1 MILNKI
7 RLRNAILTFVF
18 CFSLFVP
25 KQLEAQSDGFEII
38 KNLELI
44 ELITLELDKYF
55 VDKPIPGKLM
65 KVAIDAMLMEL
76 DPYTVLINES
86 NIEDYRLMSTGQYGG
101 VGAGLRSVNNQVVFS
116 DIFENNPAHKAG
128 IKTGDILLSIDGKSM
143 TGKKPDEASDMLR
156 GPKGTKIQVEIQRP
170 FGTKMTFDITRD
182 EVVIDD
188 VPHFTM
194 VGNGVGYIKLTS
206 FSQRAF
212 ISVKAAYD
220 ELVKQGMTSLIFDLR
235 GNGGGVL
242 TEAVKIVN
250 MFVPRG
256 QEVVR
261 TKGRIEEENKIYLTE
276 SAPVDLNIPVAVLVD
291 GMSASAS
298 EIVAGALQDLDR
310 AIIIGSNTFGKG
322 LVQRVMPLKYGSQL
336 KLTIAKYYTP
346 SGRCVQRLDY
356 SSRKEGEAAQAFDE
370 SQVTYFKT
378 KNGRKVRDARGVD
391 PDIEIEEGTFSRL
404 TITLLL
410 ENVIFDFATKFAHLN
425 ANIES
430 ADKFKV
436 TDAIFL
442 EFKKFISEKNITYTT
457 ESEEIM
463 LSLLESGER
472 EKLFTKD
479 SPEYIQLMKIVKAS
493 IDRDIEKYKAEIIEL
508 LEDEI
513 VARYY
518 FEKGRVINSFKN
530 DKALVE
536 ASNILLNA
544 DAYKKMLSGK

>member
-1 MILNKI
+1 MILNKT

-18 CFSLFVP
+18 CFSLFIP
-25 KQLEAQSDGFEII
+25 KQLGAQSDGFEII

-116 DIFENNPAHKAG
+116 DVFENNPAHKAG

-143 TGKKPDEASDMLR
+143 TGKKPDEASDLLR

-170 FGTKMTFDITRD
+170 FGTNMTFDITRD

-212 ISVKAAYD
+212 ISVKTAYD

-356 SSRKEGEAAQAFDE
+356 SSRKDGEAAQAFDE

-391 PDIEIEEGTFSRL
+391 PDIEIEEGSYSRL

-436 TDAIFL
+436 TDALFL
-442 EFKKFISEKNITYTT
+442 EFKKFISEKNITYST
-457 ESEEIM
+457 EREEIM

>member
-1 MILNKI
+1 MTLSKNTIRNTILSI
-7 RLRNAILTFVF
+7 SF
-18 CFSLFVP
+18 CFYLVFP
-25 KQLEAQSDGFEII
+25 KQIFAQSDGFEII

-116 DIFENNPAHKAG
+116 DIFENNPAHIAG

-143 TGKKPDEASDMLR
+143 QDKKPDEASDMLR
-156 GPKGTKIQVEIQRP
+156 GPKGTKIKVEIQRP
-170 FGTKMTFDITRD
+170 FGSKMTFDLTRD
-182 EVVIDD
+182 EVVIAD
-188 VPHFTM
+188 VPHSTM
-194 VGNGVGYIKLTS
+194 IGNGVGYIKLTS

-212 ISVKAAYD
+212 ISVKTAYD
-220 ELVKQGMTSLIFDLR
+220 DLVKQGMTSLIFDLR

-242 TEAVKIVN
+242 TESVKIVN
-250 MFVPRG
+250 MFVAKG

-261 TKGRIEEENKIYLTE
+261 TKGRIEEENKVYLTE
-276 SAPVDLNIPVAVLVD
+276 NAPIDINIPVVILVD

-310 AIIIGSNTFGKG
+310 AVIIGSNTFGKG

-356 SSRKEGEAAQAFDE
+356 SSRKDGEAAQAFE
-370 SQVTYFKT
+370 ETQVTYFKT

-391 PDIEIEEGTFSRL
+391 PDIEIEDGSYSRL

-410 ENVIFDFATKFAHLN
+410 ENLIFDFATKFAHLN
-425 ANIES
+425 STIES
-430 ADKFKV
+430 ADKFKLS
-436 TDAIFL
+436 DAVFQ
-442 EFKKFISEKNITYTT
+442 EFKIFVAAKNITYTT
-457 ESEEIM
+457 ESEEVM
-463 LSLLESGER
+463 LKLLESGER

-493 IDRDIEKYKAEIIEL
+493 IDRDMEKYKTEIIQL

-513 VARYY
+513 IARYY
-518 FEKGRVINSFKN
+518 YQKGRVINSFKN
-530 DKALVE
+530 DNALVE
-536 ASNILLNA
+536 ATSILLNVN
-544 DAYKKMLSGK
+544 AYKKILSGK

>member
-1 MILNKI
+1 
-7 RLRNAILTFVF
+7 
-18 CFSLFVP
+18 
-25 KQLEAQSDGFEII
+25 
-38 KNLELI
+38 
-44 ELITLELDKYF
+44 
-55 VDKPIPGKLM
+55 
-65 KVAIDAMLMEL
+65 
-76 DPYTVLINES
+76 
-86 NIEDYRLMSTGQYGG
+86 
-101 VGAGLRSVNNQVVFS
+101 
-116 DIFENNPAHKAG
+116 
-128 IKTGDILLSIDGKSM
+128 
-143 TGKKPDEASDMLR
+143 
-156 GPKGTKIQVEIQRP
+156 
-170 FGTKMTFDITRD
+170 
-182 EVVIDD
+182 
-188 VPHFTM
+188 
-194 VGNGVGYIKLTS
+194 
-206 FSQRAF
+206 
-212 ISVKAAYD
+212 
-220 ELVKQGMTSLIFDLR
+220 
-235 GNGGGVL
+235 
-242 TEAVKIVN
+242 
-250 MFVPRG
+250 
-256 QEVVR
+256 
-261 TKGRIEEENKIYLTE
+261 
-276 SAPVDLNIPVAVLVD
+276 
-291 GMSASAS
+291 
-298 EIVAGALQDLDR
+298 
-310 AIIIGSNTFGKG
+310 
-322 LVQRVMPLKYGSQL
+322 
-336 KLTIAKYYTP
+336 
-346 SGRCVQRLDY
+346 VQRLDY
-356 SSRKEGEAAQAFDE
+356 SSRKDGEAAQAFDE

-391 PDIEIEEGTFSRL
+391 PDIEIEEGSYSRL

-436 TDAIFL
+436 TDALFL
-442 EFKKFISEKNITYTT
+442 EFKKFISEKNITYST

>member
-1 MILNKI
+1 MILNKA

-18 CFSLFVP
+18 CFSLLVP
-25 KQLEAQSDGFEII
+25 KQLEAQSEGFEII

-143 TGKKPDEASDMLR
+143 TGKKPDEASDLLR

-170 FGTKMTFDITRD
+170 FGTKITFDITRD

-276 SAPVDLNIPVAVLVD
+276 SAPIDLNIPVAVLVD

-356 SSRKEGEAAQAFDE
+356 SSRKDGEAAQAFDDA
-370 SQVTYFKT
+370 QVTYFKT

-479 SPEYIQLMKIVKAS
+479 IPEYIQLMKIVKAS

>member
-1 MILNKI
+1 MILNKA

-18 CFSLFVP
+18 CFSLLVP
-25 KQLEAQSDGFEII
+25 KQLEAQSEGFEII

-143 TGKKPDEASDMLR
+143 TGKKPDEASDLLR

-276 SAPVDLNIPVAVLVD
+276 SAPIDLNIPVAVLVD

-356 SSRKEGEAAQAFDE
+356 SSRKDGEAAQAFDDA
-370 SQVTYFKT
+370 QVTYFKT

-479 SPEYIQLMKIVKAS
+479 IPEYIQLMKIVKAS

-544 DAYKKMLSGK
+544 DAYKKMLSVK

>member
-1 MILNKI
+1 MILNKT
-7 RLRNAILTFVF
+7 RLRNTILTFVF
-18 CFSLFVP
+18 CFSLFIP
-25 KQLEAQSDGFEII
+25 KQLGAQSDGFEII

-143 TGKKPDEASDMLR
+143 TGKKPDEASDLLR

-170 FGTKMTFDITRD
+170 FGTNMTFDITRD

-212 ISVKAAYD
+212 ISVKTAYD

-356 SSRKEGEAAQAFDE
+356 SSRKDGEAAQAFDE

-391 PDIEIEEGTFSRL
+391 PDIEIEEGSYSRL

-436 TDAIFL
+436 TDALFL
-442 EFKKFISEKNITYTT
+442 EFKKFISEKNITYST

>member
-1 MILNKI
+1 MTLSKNTIRNTILSI
-7 RLRNAILTFVF
+7 SF
-18 CFSLFVP
+18 CFYLVFP
-25 KQLEAQSDGFEII
+25 KQIFAQSDGFEII

-116 DIFENNPAHKAG
+116 DIFENNPAHIAG

-143 TGKKPDEASDMLR
+143 QDKKPDEASDMLR
-156 GPKGTKIQVEIQRP
+156 GPKGTKIKVEIQRP
-170 FGTKMTFDITRD
+170 FGSKMTFDLTRD
-182 EVVIDD
+182 EVVIAD
-188 VPHFTM
+188 VPHSTM
-194 VGNGVGYIKLTS
+194 IGNGVGYIKLTS

-212 ISVKAAYD
+212 ISVKTAYD
-220 ELVKQGMTSLIFDLR
+220 DLVKQGMTSLIFDLR

-242 TEAVKIVN
+242 TESVKIVN
-250 MFVPRG
+250 MFVAKG

-261 TKGRIEEENKIYLTE
+261 TKGRIEEENKVYLTE
-276 SAPVDLNIPVAVLVD
+276 NASIDINIPVVILVD

-310 AIIIGSNTFGKG
+310 AVIIGSNTFGKG

-356 SSRKEGEAAQAFDE
+356 SSRKDGEAAQAFE
-370 SQVTYFKT
+370 ETQVTYFKT

-391 PDIEIEEGTFSRL
+391 PDIEIEDGSYSRL

-410 ENVIFDFATKFAHLN
+410 ENLIFDFATKFAHLN
-425 ANIES
+425 STIES
-430 ADKFKV
+430 ADKFKLS
-436 TDAIFL
+436 DAVFQ
-442 EFKKFISEKNITYTT
+442 EFKIFVAAKNITYTT
-457 ESEEIM
+457 ESEEVM
-463 LSLLESGER
+463 LKLLESGER

-493 IDRDIEKYKAEIIEL
+493 IDRDLEKYKTEIIQL

-513 VARYY
+513 IARYY
-518 FEKGRVINSFKN
+518 YQKGRVINSFKN
-530 DKALVE
+530 DNALVE
-536 ASNILLNA
+536 ATSILLNVN
-544 DAYKKMLSGK
+544 AYKKILSGK

>member
-1 MILNKI
+1 
-7 RLRNAILTFVF
+7 
-18 CFSLFVP
+18 
-25 KQLEAQSDGFEII
+25 
-38 KNLELI
+38 
-44 ELITLELDKYF
+44 
-55 VDKPIPGKLM
+55 
-65 KVAIDAMLMEL
+65 
-76 DPYTVLINES
+76 
-86 NIEDYRLMSTGQYGG
+86 MSTGQYGG

-116 DIFENNPAHKAG
+116 DVFENNPAHKAG

-143 TGKKPDEASDMLR
+143 TGKKPDEASDLLR

-170 FGTKMTFDITRD
+170 FGTNMTFDITRD

-212 ISVKAAYD
+212 ISVKTAYD

-356 SSRKEGEAAQAFDE
+356 SSRKDGEAAQAFDE

-391 PDIEIEEGTFSRL
+391 PDIEIEEGSYSRL

-436 TDAIFL
+436 TDALFL
-442 EFKKFISEKNITYTT
+442 EFKKFISEKNITYST

>member
-1 MILNKI
+1 MILNKT

-18 CFSLFVP
+18 CFSLLVP
-25 KQLEAQSDGFEII
+25 KQLEAQSEGFEII

-143 TGKKPDEASDMLR
+143 TGKKPDEASDLLR

-276 SAPVDLNIPVAVLVD
+276 SAPIDLNIPVAVLVD

-356 SSRKEGEAAQAFDE
+356 SSRKDGEAAQAFDDA
-370 SQVTYFKT
+370 QVTYFKT

-391 PDIEIEEGTFSRL
+391 PDIEIEEGSYSRL

-436 TDAIFL
+436 TDALFL
-442 EFKKFISEKNITYTT
+442 EFKKFVSEKNITYTT

>member
-1 MILNKI
+1 MILNKT

-116 DIFENNPAHKAG
+116 DIFENNPAYKAG

-143 TGKKPDEASDMLR
+143 TGKKPDEASDLLR

-212 ISVKAAYD
+212 ISVKTAYD

-276 SAPVDLNIPVAVLVD
+276 SAPIDLNIPVAVLVD

-356 SSRKEGEAAQAFDE
+356 SSRKDGEAAQAFDE

>member
-1 MILNKI
+1 MILNKA

-18 CFSLFVP
+18 CFSLLVP
-25 KQLEAQSDGFEII
+25 KQLEAQSEGFEII

-143 TGKKPDEASDMLR
+143 TGKKPDEASDLLR

-276 SAPVDLNIPVAVLVD
+276 SAPIDLNIPVAVLVD

-356 SSRKEGEAAQAFDE
+356 SSRKDGEAAQAFDDA
-370 SQVTYFKT
+370 QVTYFKT

-479 SPEYIQLMKIVKAS
+479 IPEYIQLMKIVKAS

>member
-1 MILNKI
+1 MILNKT

-18 CFSLFVP
+18 CFSLFIP
-25 KQLEAQSDGFEII
+25 KQLGAQSDGFEII

-116 DIFENNPAHKAG
+116 DVFENNPAHKAG

-143 TGKKPDEASDMLR
+143 TGKKPDEASDLLR

-170 FGTKMTFDITRD
+170 FGTNMTFDITRD

-212 ISVKAAYD
+212 ISVKTAYD

-356 SSRKEGEAAQAFDE
+356 SSRKDGEAAQAFDE

-391 PDIEIEEGTFSRL
+391 PDIEIEEGSYSRL

-436 TDAIFL
+436 TDALFL
-442 EFKKFISEKNITYTT
+442 EFKKFISEKNITYST

>member
-1 MILNKI
+1 MTLIKTTISSFGLALI
-7 RLRNAILTFVF
+7 
-18 CFSLFVP
+18 FSFSTIFSTPV
-25 KQLEAQSDGFEII
+25 KAQSDGFEII

-44 ELITLELDKYF
+44 ELITRELDKYF

-101 VGAGLRSVNNQVVFS
+101 IGAGLRTVKDFVVFS
-116 DIFENNPAHKAG
+116 EIFENNPAYKAG
-128 IKTGDILLSIDGKSM
+128 LKAGDIILSIDGKSM
-143 TGKKPDEASDMLR
+143 LGKKSDEVSDMLR
-156 GPKGTKIQVEIQRP
+156 GPKGTKINVEIQRP
-170 FGTKMTFDITRD
+170 FGAKMTVELTRD
-182 EVVIDD
+182 EVVIPD
-188 VPHFTM
+188 VPHHTM

-206 FSQRAF
+206 FSQKAF
-212 ISVKAAYD
+212 ISVKTAYD

-250 MFVPRG
+250 MFIPRG

-261 TKGRIEEENKIYLTE
+261 TRGRIEEENRVYLTE
-276 SAPVDLNIPVAVLVD
+276 NAPTDLNIPVCVLVD

-310 AIIIGSNTFGKG
+310 AVIIGSNTYGKG

-346 SGRCVQRLDY
+346 SGRCVQRIDY
-356 SSRKEGEAAQAFDE
+356 SNRKDGESAQAFDE

-391 PDIEIEEGTFSRL
+391 PDIEIEESAYSRL

-410 ENVIFDFATKFAHLN
+410 ENVLFDFVTKFAHEN
-425 ANIES
+425 AQIVS
-430 ADKFKV
+430 ADKFK
-436 TDAIFL
+436 ISEEQFQ
-442 EFKKFISEKNITYTT
+442 EFKKFVFSKNIVYTT
-457 ESEEIM
+457 ESEDIM
-463 LSLLESGER
+463 IKLLETAER
-472 EKLFTKD
+472 EKLFSKE
-479 SPEYIQLMKIVKAS
+479 SPEYKQLLKLVQAS
-493 IDRDIEKYKAEIIEL
+493 LERDLDKYRNEIIEL

-513 VARYY
+513 VSRYY
-518 FEKGRVINSFKN
+518 YQKGRVMNSFKN
-530 DKALVE
+530 DKAMVE
-536 ASNILLNA
+536 AINILLNST
-544 DAYKKMLSGK
+544 AYKKILSGK

>member
-1 MILNKI
+1 MTLSKNTI
-7 RLRNAILTFVF
+7 RNTVLSISF
-18 CFSLFVP
+18 CFYLVFP
-25 KQLEAQSDGFEII
+25 KQIFAQSDGFEII

-116 DIFENNPAHKAG
+116 DIFENNPAHIAG

-143 TGKKPDEASDMLR
+143 QDKKPDEASDMLR
-156 GPKGTKIQVEIQRP
+156 GPKGTKIKVEIQRP
-170 FGTKMTFDITRD
+170 FGSKMTFDLTRD
-182 EVVIDD
+182 EVVIAD
-188 VPHFTM
+188 VPHSTM
-194 VGNGVGYIKLTS
+194 IGNGVGYIKLTS

-212 ISVKAAYD
+212 ISVKTAYD
-220 ELVKQGMTSLIFDLR
+220 DLVKQGMTSLIFDLR

-242 TEAVKIVN
+242 TESVKIVN
-250 MFVPRG
+250 MFVAKG

-261 TKGRIEEENKIYLTE
+261 TKGRIEEENKVYLTE
-276 SAPVDLNIPVAVLVD
+276 NAPIDINIPVVILVD

-310 AIIIGSNTFGKG
+310 AVIIGSNTFGKG

-356 SSRKEGEAAQAFDE
+356 SSRKDGEAAQAFE
-370 SQVTYFKT
+370 ETQVTYFKT

-391 PDIEIEEGTFSRL
+391 PDIEIEDGSYSRL

-410 ENVIFDFATKFAHLN
+410 ENLIFDFATKFAHLN
-425 ANIES
+425 STIES
-430 ADKFKV
+430 ADKFKLS
-436 TDAIFL
+436 DAVFQ
-442 EFKKFISEKNITYTT
+442 EFKIFVAAKNITYTT
-457 ESEEIM
+457 ESEEVM
-463 LSLLESGER
+463 LKLLESGER

-493 IDRDIEKYKAEIIEL
+493 IDRDMEKYKTEIIQL

-513 VARYY
+513 IARYY
-518 FEKGRVINSFKN
+518 YQKGRVINSFKN
-530 DKALVE
+530 DNALVE
-536 ASNILLNA
+536 ATSILLNVN
-544 DAYKKMLSGK
+544 AYKKILSGK

>member
-1 MILNKI
+1 MSSIKPQISRLFFGIIL
-7 RLRNAILTFVF
+7 
-18 CFSLFVP
+18 CFSLLFP
-25 KQLEAQSDGFEII
+25 SLSKSQSDGFEII

-44 ELITLELDKYF
+44 ELITRELDKYF

-65 KVAIDAMLMEL
+65 KAAIDAMLIEL

-101 VGAGLRSVNNQVVFS
+101 VGAGVRSANDFVFFS

-128 IKTGDILLSIDGKSM
+128 IKAGDLILSIDGKTM
-143 TGKKPDEASDMLR
+143 KGKKSDEVSELLR
-156 GPKGTKIQVEIQRP
+156 GPKGTKIKVEIERP
-170 FGTKMTFDITRD
+170 FVGKLSFDITRD
-182 EVVIDD
+182 EVVIPD
-188 VPHFTM
+188 VPHATM
-194 VGNGVGYIKLTS
+194 IQNGVGYIKLTS
-206 FSQRAF
+206 FSQKAF
-212 ISVKAAYD
+212 ISVKTAYD
-220 ELVKQGMTSLIFDLR
+220 DLVKQGMTSLVFDLR

-256 QEVVR
+256 IEIVR
-261 TKGRIEEENKIYLTE
+261 TKGRIEEENMVYFTE
-276 SAPVDLNIPVAVLVD
+276 NSPVNLDIPVAILVD

-310 AIIIGSNTFGKG
+310 AVIIGSNTFGKG

-336 KLTIAKYYTP
+336 KLTIARYYTP

-356 SSRKEGEAAQAFDE
+356 SNRKDGESAQAIDE
-370 SQVTYFKT
+370 TEVTYFKT

-391 PDIEIEEGTFSRL
+391 PDIEIEEGSFSRI

-410 ENVIFDFATKFAHLN
+410 ENIIFDFATKFAHN
-425 ANIES
+425 NSSIPA
-430 ADKFKV
+430 AGKFKISDE
-436 TDAIFL
+436 TFDA
-442 EFKKFISEKNITYTT
+442 FKKFVESKNISYTT
-457 ESEEIM
+457 ESEE
-463 LSLLESGER
+463 LLAKVLESGAKEQLIT
-472 EKLFTKD
+472 ENTA
-479 SPEYIQLMKIVKAS
+479 EYIALLKIVKAS
-493 IDRDIEKYKAEIIEL
+493 LDRDLNKFKSEIIEL

-518 FEKGRVINSFKN
+518 YQKGRVMNSFKN

-536 ASNILLNA
+536 AISILQNPT
-544 DAYKKMLSGK
+544 AYKKILSGK